1 MAFGASLYK
10 AYITRSGVHFIG
22 GHLGAFFTLK
32 FRYRFRYDCKTP
44 VQTLVKIPRGDY
56 SQGNKKPAFICENVL
71 FNVVEAR
78 RIELGAHTHE
88 QEF

>member
-1 MAFGASLYK
+1 L
-10 AYITRSGVHFIG
+10 TRSGVHFIG

-56 SQGNKKPAFICENVL
+56 PQGNKKPAANRHNGL

-78 RIELGAHTHE
+78 RIELEALAHD
-88 QEF
+88 QVI